1 MIIVAH
7 KGHSANRERCGS
19 KDAPLFAFID
29 FLFLFLVLLQPGED
43 MMTKVENE
51 NQEVDEIVESPVEW
65 CRRMQDEA
73 ETGEEA
79 YNYYKLA
86 QMWMKWE
93 KK

>member
-1 MIIVAH
+1 
-7 KGHSANRERCGS
+7 
-19 KDAPLFAFID
+19 
-29 FLFLFLVLLQPGED
+29 

-51 NQEVDEIVESPVEW
+51 NQEVDEIVESPIEW